1 MRRPHFVLGRQR
13 LRPQRCRQ
21 APEPAALSEAS
32 NDDEGHGEKKRA
44 LKAAHAQPRSEH
56 GELEAASQER
66 EKNGAQPEAR
76 CEVEQ
81 PLSDR
86 VAALSL
92 RLNGIHEKECTGGCS
107 VSWMCLFFL

>member
-32 NDDEGHGEKKRA
+32 NDGEGHGEKKRA

-56 GELEAASQER
+56 VELEAASQER
-66 EKNGAQPEAR
+66 EENGTQHKAS

-86 VAALSL
+86 EAGLSP
-92 RLNGIHEKECTGGCS
+92 RLNGIHEKECTGGCP
-107 VSWMCLFFL
+107 VAC